1 MRIVF
6 ELKSPLGDQETR
18 GEGCRAQGTQ
28 DGFRGNFMTKCEP
41 LEGPLYVVVSRGTDT
56 DALEPLREE
65 PMVHGNNH
73 LQIKVGQAVKQ
84 EGGSWFDESL
94 VN

>member
-1 MRIVF
+1 
-6 ELKSPLGDQETR
+6 
-18 GEGCRAQGTQ
+18 
-28 DGFRGNFMTKCEP
+28 MTKCEP
-41 LEGPLYVVVSRGTDT
+41 LEGPLYVAVPRGTDT

-65 PMVHGNNH
+65 PIVHGNNC